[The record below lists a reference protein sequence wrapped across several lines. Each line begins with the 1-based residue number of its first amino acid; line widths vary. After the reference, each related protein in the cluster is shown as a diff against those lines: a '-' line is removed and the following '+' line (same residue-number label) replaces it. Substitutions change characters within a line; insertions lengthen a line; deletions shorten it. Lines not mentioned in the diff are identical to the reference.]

1 MNEDHKAFNW
11 GCLLTIIFVVIP
23 NIFVYFLLPF
33 HDEYGNLGVICLIL
47 ASLLLISVIW
57 FASIAYDLKGTK
69 KVNDSLRQRL
79 DIFVKD
85 NNSLKSQLN
94 VAVRRNSDLMS
105 VIKTTSPFKIVSE
118 MYADVATK
126 VFDQCEKYLTF
137 KPHPAYTAAEHV
149 KEFKKKA
156 KEYASHWKELEY
168 KFNFI
173 FSIFPELKQYVSEDD
188 ALLSLRNGTSLSEFQ
203 ENYDHSQDYLSKEEW
218 TKLSVND
225 RNQLALDRYK
235 ERNKSKWVIGMQ
247 YEMYIGYLLRTKG
260 YKVVQF
266 GIENGLE
273 DLGRD
278 IIAEKSVADSSTTTT
293 YIIQCKNWSKD
304 KEVHENVVCQLFG
317 TTLEYK
323 LQHKDKFTQNNLF
336 GEVNNVQAVLVTTT
350 KLSPIA
356 EAFAQRL
363 NVIVK
368 IVPLGDYPMIKCN
381 INLSTKEKIYHLPF
395 DQQYYTAKI
404 ENPGEFYAWTVKEAT
419 AKGFRR
425 AFKHNFG

>member
-1 MNEDHKAFNW
+1 MNDDHKADNW
-11 GCLLTIIFVVIP
+11 GCLLTILFVVIP
-23 NIFVYFLLPF
+23 NVFVNFLLPF
-33 HDEYGNLGVICLIL
+33 HDEYGNLGVICLFL
-47 ASLLLISVIW
+47 ASLLIFLIIW
-57 FASIAYDLKGTK
+57 IACIAYDLKETK
-69 KVNDSLRQRL
+69 KVNNSLRQRL
-79 DIFVKD
+79 DNYIKE
-85 NNSLKSQLN
+85 NYSLNDQLN
-94 VAVRRNSDLMS
+94 VAVRRNNDLLS
-105 VIKTTSPFKIVSE
+105 VLKTSSPFKVVSE
-118 MYADVATK
+118 MYSDVATK
-126 VFDQCEKYLTF
+126 VFDQCEQYLTF
-137 KPHPAYTAAEHV
+137 KSHPARTAAEHV
-149 KEFKKKA
+149 KEFKNKA

-173 FSIFPELKQYVSEDD
+173 FSIFPELKQYVAEDD
-188 ALLSLRNGTSLSEFQ
+188 ALLSLKNGSTLSEFQ
-203 ENYDHSQDYLSKEEW
+203 ENYDHIQDYLTKEEW
-218 TKLSVND
+218 SKMSVND

-235 ERNKSKWVIGMQ
+235 ARTKSKWVIGMQ
-247 YEMYIGYLLRTKG
+247 YELYIGYLLRTKG
-260 YKVVQF
+260 YKVIQF

-278 IIAEKSVADSSTTTT
+278 IIAEKSKGSSSTMTT

-336 GEVNNVQAVLVTTT
+336 GEVDNVQAVLVTTT
-350 KLSPIA
+350 KLSSIA

-363 NVIVK
+363 NVLVK
-368 IVPLGDYPMIKCN
+368 IVPLGEYPMIKCN